1 MDRTAHRRYLAS
13 AALGF
18 ALAAVTLPGYVETF
32 PINVFHPEYAVW
44 AGQIEFAGRPGEV
57 EPEILVLGDSRAH
70 AAVLPAE
77 LGAPARSLAAAGAT
91 PIEAHSLFTRYL
103 AHHAP
108 PRLLVVSFTPI
119 HLEYDELFWERT
131 ARWKLIPTSDALTV
145 FRRAEALADPI
156 LGRPDAAK
164 LSLRWLRLRANLPVD
179 YAAELRASKLGMRR
193 GRNLGVLAELEQASG
208 QRFYGGADAA
218 SEPNNEVGRI
228 RFQPS
233 PLLDFHLREIL
244 DVAAEHG
251 TLAVFAAMPM
261 NQSSLDRI
269 DPRYAAGWDRHLAR
283 LAAGHP
289 EVVWR
294 SKLWSLPDD
303 HFGDGSHV
311 NLRGARAATRRL
323 AADLRAAAR
332 ISGKSAA
339 ASL

>member
-18 ALAAVTLPGYVETF
+18 GLAAVLLPGYVETF
-32 PINVFHPEYAVW
+32 PINVFHPEYAAW
-44 AGQIEFAGRPGEV
+44 AGQLEFAGRPARP

-77 LGAPARSLAAAGAT
+77 LGAPARSLAAAAAT
-91 PIEAHSLFTRYL
+91 PIEAHALFTRYL

-108 PRLLVVSFTPI
+108 PRWLVVSFTPI
-119 HLEYDELFWERT
+119 HLEFDELFWERT
-131 ARWKLIPTSDALTV
+131 ARWKLISTSDALAV
-145 FRRAEALADPI
+145 FRRAETLADPI

-164 LSLRWLRLRANLPVD
+164 LALRWLRLRANLPVD
-179 YAAELRASKLGMRR
+179 YAAELRASKLGLRR
-193 GRNLGVLAELEQASG
+193 SRNLSVLAQLEQTSG
-208 QRFYGGADAA
+208 QLYYGGADAA
-218 SEPNNEVGRI
+218 SEPNNEVGRT

-233 PLLDFHLREIL
+233 PLLDFYLREIL
-244 DVAAEHG
+244 DVAAERG
-251 TLAVFAAMPM
+251 IAVVFAAMPM
-261 NQSSLDRI
+261 NQSSLDRL

-294 SKLWSLPDD
+294 PKLWSLPDD

-311 NLRGARAATRRL
+311 NQRGARTVTQRL
-323 AADLRAAAR
+323 AGDLRAAAR
-332 ISGKSAA
+332 ISGKSPA

>member
-1 MDRTAHRRYLAS
+1 MEPTAHRRYLAS

-18 ALAAVTLPGYVETF
+18 ALAAVLLPGYVEIF
-32 PINVFHPEYAVW
+32 PINVFHPEYAAW
-44 AGQIEFAGRPGEV
+44 AGQLEFAGREARP

-77 LGAPARSLAAAGAT
+77 LGRPARSLAAAGAT
-91 PIEAHSLFTRYL
+91 PLEAHSLFTRYL

-119 HLEYDELFWERT
+119 HLEFDELFWERT
-131 ARWKLIPTSDALTV
+131 ARWKLIPTADALV
-145 FRRAEALADPI
+145 MFRRAEALADPI
-156 LGRPDAAK
+156 LGRPDASRLA
-164 LSLRWLRLRANLPVD
+164 LRWLRLRANLPVD
-179 YAAELRASKLGMRR
+179 YAAELRAAKLGLRR
-193 GRNLGVLAELEQASG
+193 SRNLGVLEELERTAG

-218 SEPNNEVGRI
+218 SEPNNEVGRT

-244 DVAAEHG
+244 DLAAERG
-251 TLAVFAAMPM
+251 ADVVFASMPM

-269 DPRYAAGWDRHLAR
+269 DPRYAAGWRAHLAR
-283 LAAGHP
+283 LAAGRP

-294 SKLWSLPDD
+294 PELWSLPDD

-311 NLRGARAATRRL
+311 NLRGARAVTRRL
-323 AADLRAAAR
+323 AGDLRAAIR
-332 ISGKSAA
+332 ISGKSPA